1 MCDTTMESL
10 KRMKEKVAAC
20 NKELA
25 TMRLKMLDLRS
36 KVSMTA
42 PNISDLLEQEILVKT
57 ELAEFSNILQKYETV
72 RSRDRSIKQ

>member
-1 MCDTTMESL
+1 MESL